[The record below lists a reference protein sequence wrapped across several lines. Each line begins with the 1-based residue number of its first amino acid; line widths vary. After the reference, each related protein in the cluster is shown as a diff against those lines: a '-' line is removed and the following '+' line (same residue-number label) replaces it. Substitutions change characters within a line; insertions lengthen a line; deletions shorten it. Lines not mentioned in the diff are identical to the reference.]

1 MIYSCQRLWDGGW
14 RVIWLEFNFSFPR
27 SCVGMLARPP
37 LGIPT
42 RERGNEGKPH
52 LHGAFAARA
61 RLLPGGGG
69 VGCLWESRPRDD
81 GCLNR
86 GWPGVGVL
94 FCLQLPALMGRGLKG
109 DLA

>member
-1 MIYSCQRLWDGGW
+1 MIYSCQRHAPAWECLHGHHWA
-14 RVIWLEFNFSFPR
+14 FPR
-27 SCVGMLARPP
+27 GSVGTRGSRISTGHSPRGRGSYQGEAVLA
-37 LGIPT
+37 
-42 RERGNEGKPH
+42 
-52 LHGAFAARA
+52 
-61 RLLPGGGG
+61 
-69 VGCLWESRPRDD
+69 VWESRPRDD